1 MVAGWLLEGIGQI
14 TSAVSGRQKFSSE
27 FLILFQQDNG
37 RMVPCGKDSG
47 YQSGSA
53 SANDTDSFFCSWIYA
68 SCFGN
73 TAIFLSI
80 SFCKDMSI
88 PSFA

>member
-53 SANDTDSFFCSWIYA
+53 SANDTDSFFVHGSMPPVL
-68 SCFGN
+68 
-73 TAIFLSI
+73 AILRFSYQ
-80 SFCKDMSI
+80 
-88 PSFA
+88 